1 MIRKYCL
8 LTIIIISINAC
19 VSEFN
24 VLEFQKEKNF
34 RLADSNATRETVL
47 LFYNLKTLSN
57 TNTIFGHHD
66 ATAYGVGW
74 RGEEGRSDV
83 KDVTGSYPGLYGWDF
98 GVLTWEPNVPN
109 EERRITQLVREAY
122 SRGGVNAFCWHA
134 PNPVTDKSF
143 YDTTIA
149 VPKIL
154 PGGGYYLKY
163 LRMLDQIADFVE
175 TLKDSSGN
183 PIPLIF
189 RPFHEFDGSWFWWGK
204 NFCSPKE
211 FKKLWRTTVEY
222 LRDKRGLRNIL
233 YAYSPD
239 RNFYSEE
246 DYLERYP
253 GDDYVDILG
262 MDDYYDFMPDG
273 DGIQW
278 IQKKLAIVSSLAER
292 KNKIAAFTETGL
304 EGIVDSNWWTEKLYK
319 TIEGDSVRIAYLMV
333 WRNANKKHHYAPYKG
348 HPSER
353 NFVEFTLT
361 EKILLERDLPDLY
374 SRPINE
380 TTINQINLKQ
390 RIRLLK
396 DVLAYP
402 VIAN

>member
-1 MIRKYCL
+1 M
-8 LTIIIISINAC
+8 A
-19 VSEFN
+19 EFN
-24 VLEFQKEKNF
+24 TVEFLKKNN
-34 RLADSNATRETVL
+34 LKLVDTNATKETAVL
-47 LFYNLKTLSN
+47 YYNLKILSN

-74 RGEEGRSDV
+74 NGEEDRADV
-83 KDVTGSYPGLYGWDF
+83 KDVTSSYPGLYGWDF
-98 GVLTWEPNVPN
+98 GILAWKSKVKN
-109 EERRITQLVREAY
+109 EDRLISRLVRKAY
-122 SRGGVNAFCWHA
+122 SRGGVNTFCWHA

-175 TLKDSSGN
+175 TLKDSTGK

-204 NFCSPKE
+204 NFCSSNE
-211 FKKLWRTTVEY
+211 FKRLWRTTVEY

-239 RNFYSEE
+239 RNFYTEE
-246 DYLERYP
+246 EYLERYP
-253 GDDYVDILG
+253 GDEYVDILG
-262 MDDYYDFMPDG
+262 IDDYYDFMPDG

-278 IQKKLAIVSSLAER
+278 IQKKLAIVTSIAKR

-304 EGIVDSNWWTEKLYK
+304 EGIVDSSWWTEKLYK
-319 TIEGDSVRIAYLMV
+319 TIEGDSIKIAYLMV
-333 WRNANKKHHYAPYKG
+333 WRNANKNHHYAPYKG
-348 HPSER
+348 HPSEDD
-353 NFVEFTLT
+353 FVKFTLT
-361 EKILLERDLPDLY
+361 KKILLEKDLPDLY
-374 SRPINE
+374 SEPIKE
-380 TTINQINLKQ
+380 DIINQINLKQ
-390 RIRLLK
+390 KIELLK
-396 DVLAYP
+396 AVLTYP
-402 VIAN
+402 IMVH